1 MDKWQFIN
9 LSSMRF
15 DLDRVNVNTR
25 PVINEFIRHWLN
37 VHAGEMWTASTMLE
51 FVQDVEIM
59 CESLGYSIE
68 LKREDDKMMVIV
80 NETL

>member
-1 MDKWQFIN
+1 MDKWQFMN

-37 VHAGEMWTASTMLE
+37 VHAGEM
-51 FVQDVEIM
+51 
-59 CESLGYSIE
+59 
-68 LKREDDKMMVIV
+68 
-80 NETL
+80 